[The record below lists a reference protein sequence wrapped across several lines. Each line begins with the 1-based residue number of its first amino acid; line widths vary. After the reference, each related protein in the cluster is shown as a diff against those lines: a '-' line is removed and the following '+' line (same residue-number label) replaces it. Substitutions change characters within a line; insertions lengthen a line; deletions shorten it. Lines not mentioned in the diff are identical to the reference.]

1 MRRQRAAFC
10 AERTT
15 AIEHARRENERAAA
29 DHQAAT
35 DAYHSQWER
44 AQLTFRERHR

>member
-1 MRRQRAAFC
+1 MRTKAV
-10 AERTT
+10 EDT
-15 AIEHARRENERAAA
+15 RRENERRQA

-35 DAYHSQWER
+35 DAYHAQWER